1 VPVPVPGK
9 GDPAI
14 RRHRRLLPRVVF
26 ERFEL
31 LAWIG
36 VVVLLA
42 VTSTF
47 VVRAVRAEQ
56 VLAQPSVRFQPATPP
71 PPWPSAAST
80 GEAPCIFTGCS
91 RAQLVGPP
99 IRVRISAIG
108 VDTALEDL
116 VLDGQGQLEAP
127 KSYAIA
133 GWFKNGVAPGDAGPA
148 VVAGHVDSVAGP
160 AVFYRLSELHA
171 GDTIEVL
178 RGDAWTTFRVTATEQ
193 YPKDEFPSERV
204 YRPTPDAEL
213 RLITCGG
220 DFDPGRQSYRD
231 NIVVYAV
238 IQ

>member
-1 VPVPVPGK
+1 M
-9 GDPAI
+9 
-14 RRHRRLLPRVVF
+14 F

-47 VVRAVRAEQ
+47 VIRAVRAERLQ
-56 VLAQPSVRFQPATPP
+56 AQPTVRFQPAGPP
-71 PPWPSAAST
+71 SPWPSAAST

-91 RAQLVGPP
+91 RGQLVGPP
-99 IRVRISAIG
+99 IRVRIGAIG
-108 VDTALEDL
+108 VDTSLEDL
-116 VLDGQGQLEAP
+116 VLDSQGQLEAP
-127 KSYAIA
+127 KSYEIA

-148 VVAGHVDSVAGP
+148 VIAGHVDSGSGP
-160 AVFYRLSELHA
+160 AVFYRLSELRA
-171 GDTIEVL
+171 GDAIEVL
-178 RGDAWTTFRVTATEQ
+178 RDDTWTTFRVTGTEQ
-193 YPKDEFPSERV
+193 YPKDRFPSERV

-220 DFDPGRQSYRD
+220 DFDPTRHSYRD

-238 IQ
+238 IE